1 MTTAVWIAY
10 VIGASLGLA
19 AARNSTLGRIWPVIV
34 RTQLLLAAIA
44 LSIAAVWRI
53 DNLDSILWPFFMS
66 VAIAALMGAAWLTA
80 RGPDRGAQTALHA
93 WAANANTGYWVIP
106 IGAALG
112 GPGGALAAVLMDRM
126 ATPLYAWWV
135 HLLRRRAPRPQTRRT
150 SWIDQSPAIALGVGL
165 LLHLTGP
172 APEWTI
178 TMTSIATPVLAA
190 SGAAVFVGS
199 VLHPSQRIDARPGM
213 RRYVALVMLRV
224 VLFVPIAWFAP
235 TMEMRVVAVL
245 CALSIP
251 AFIVPQLSA
260 LYGYADAVVAAANK
274 LGWIFGALGLVA
286 VLALTAA

>member
-10 VIGASLGLA
+10 LVGAALGLA
-19 AARNSTLGRIWPVIV
+19 AARNTWLGRVWPVIV

-53 DNLDSILWPFFMS
+53 DSLDSILWPVLMS
-66 VAIAALMGAAWLTA
+66 IAIAALMGVAWLTY
-80 RGPDRGAQTALHA
+80 RGPDRGAHTALHA

-126 ATPLYAWWV
+126 AMPLYAWWV
-135 HLLRRRAPRPQTRRT
+135 HLLRRSAPRPQTRRT
-150 SWIDQSPAIALGVGL
+150 SWIDQSGAIAVGVGL
-165 LLHLTGP
+165 LLHLFGP
-172 APEWTI
+172 APAWTV
-178 TMTSIATPVLAA
+178 TMTEIATPVLAA

-213 RRYVALVMLRV
+213 RRYIGLVILRV
-224 VLFVPIAWFAP
+224 LLFLPIAWFAP
-235 TMEMRVVAVL
+235 SMELRVVAVL

-260 LYGYADAVVAAANK
+260 LYGYADTVVAAANK
-274 LGWIFGALGLVA
+274 LGWIFGAIGLVVVI
-286 VLALTAA
+286 VLTGT